1 STGLSELASDT
12 LSETLPRPI
21 MAFGSCV
28 IVLSGVSVCAIA
40 AIATAAQN
48 IDVMIR
54 FGIDFELH

>member
-1 STGLSELASDT
+1 
-12 LSETLPRPI
+12 